1 MAYLYL
7 AIAIVAELIGTSS
20 LNYSEGFT
28 KLIPTS
34 ISLVSY
40 GIAFYC
46 LSLALVHNMPV
57 NIAYAIWSGI
67 GIVVLSFIS
76 VFIFH
81 QSMNLPTMLGIGFI
95 VVGVIMVNLFG
106 SGH

>member
-7 AIAIVAELIGTSS
+7 AIAIVAELIGTTF
-20 LNYSEGFT
+20 LGYAQGFT
-28 KLIPTS
+28 KLIPTVV
-34 ISLVSY
+34 SLSAY
-40 GIAFYC
+40 AIAFYC
-46 LSLALVHNMPV
+46 LSLVLMHNMPV
-57 NIAYAIWSGI
+57 NIAYAIWSGV

-81 QSMNLPTMLGIGFI
+81 QHMNLPTIMGIGFI
-95 VVGVIMVNLFG
+95 VVGVILVNLFG

>member
-7 AIAIVAELIGTSS
+7 SIAIVAELIATSF
-20 LNYSEGFT
+20 LNYAAGFT
-28 KLIPTS
+28 KLVPTA
-34 ISLVSY
+34 ISLSAY
-40 GIAFYC
+40 GVAFYC
-46 LSLALVHNMPV
+46 LSMALVHHMPV

-76 VFIFH
+76 VFLFH
-81 QSMNLPTMLGIGFI
+81 QHMNLPTIIGIGFI
-95 VVGVIMVNLFG
+95 VVGVIMVNVFG